1 MLFRSKHG
9 YGFIDDEDAPE
20 HLRSDKV
27 EKDEED
33 CGWDANAE
41 ARFDWVID
49 EMIWAFTQK
58 TLEDDTDEFYDHS
71 ETHEPGDD
79 LNTRISKLKVDREGL
94 KAHEDRKQNG
104 YRLFGKYFQTLW
116 S

>member
-1 MLFRSKHG
+1 MLFRS
-9 YGFIDDEDAPE
+9 FIDDEDVTKN
-20 HLRSDKV
+20 LRSTAKGARKGLN
-27 EKDEED
+27 E
-33 CGWDANAE
+33 WDWDHNAE
-41 ARFDWVID
+41 ARYNWVLE

-58 TLEDDTDEFYDHS
+58 TLEDDTAEFYDHS

-79 LNTRISKLKVDREGL
+79 LNTRISKLKVDRDGL

-116 S
+116 T